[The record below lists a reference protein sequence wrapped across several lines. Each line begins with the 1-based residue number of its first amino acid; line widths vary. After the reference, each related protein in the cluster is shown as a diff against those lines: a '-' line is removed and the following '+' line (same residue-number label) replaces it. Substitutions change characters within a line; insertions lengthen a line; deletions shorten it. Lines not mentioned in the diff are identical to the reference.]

1 MPSDLRLGEFP
12 HLPFTLSQPVIDAL
26 DNTKNRR
33 VWDIESVNCGVSL
46 DNDEA
51 RLGIVLWTAPIFFSL
66 LPLDSILLLVGA
78 ALTERKI
85 IFVAQKLPL
94 ECVSACALC
103 MSSLIRPLTWVGPL
117 LPTTPDALI
126 DLLMSPVPLIAG
138 VTYLPEG
145 FELDESTIVVD
156 LDDASLK
163 LPEVTDAD
171 ADETYLGIRLPLYN
185 DLYYKLLPLT
195 STVHVVSADST
206 LAPKVVFVASEEQS
220 KACVTIVE
228 AINTYVRSIIHY
240 TISHGISSA
249 SPLRQRF
256 LPSLGSIKVSL
267 LRNCRPSEVLFWRRF
282 LGSQLLSSFLEATSR
297 RLIALEPLSSLL
309 SSSSSINPADEIE
322 IEANEK
328 SIRVWD
334 TDRFHWQT
342 ESGERTS
349 GVLKRTTKSIQIGK
363 IPINNDNDKDNNNID
378 NNDDDDDIKEDDTDV
393 SVNADLSILSK
404 KYSSPFALAALI
416 KKLKA
421 KGKKIGK

>member
-1 MPSDLRLGEFP
+1 
-12 HLPFTLSQPVIDAL
+12 
-26 DNTKNRR
+26 
-33 VWDIESVNCGVSL
+33 
-46 DNDEA
+46 
-51 RLGIVLWTAPIFFSL
+51 
-66 LPLDSILLLVGA
+66 
-78 ALTERKI
+78 
-85 IFVAQKLPL
+85 
-94 ECVSACALC
+94 
-103 MSSLIRPLTWVGPL
+103 
-117 LPTTPDALI
+117 
-126 DLLMSPVPLIAG
+126 MSPVPLIAG

-297 RLIALEPLSSLL
+297 RLIALEPLSS
-309 SSSSSINPADEIE
+309 SSSSSVNPADEIE

-334 TDRFHWQT
+334 TDRFQWQT

-363 IPINNDNDKDNNNID
+363 IPVNNHNDDNDD
-378 NNDDDDDIKEDDTDV
+378 NDDDIEDDIEEDDTDV